1 MTSKLQDSAAFAP
14 FTDSEPS
21 AATAAAA
28 AGRAVAGNNNHA
40 LEPQATNLRDETNCL
55 CL

>member
-1 MTSKLQDSAAFAP
+1 MTGKLQDSAAFAP

-21 AATAAAA
+21 AAAAAA
-28 AGRAVAGNNNHA
+28 ERAVAGNNNHV